1 MPDTQSQSSPWV
13 APKSNKTYSQSQSHS
28 EINPEWN
35 MLEPETL
42 PNPTYWPVVM
52 ALGITFLAMGF
63 VTSFL
68 VSGVG
73 LLLFAISLAGWI
85 GEIIHE
91 RQK

>member
-1 MPDTQSQSSPWV
+1 MSDTQSQSTPWV
-13 APKSNKTYSQSQSHS
+13 APQSKKTDQDHP
-28 EINPEWN
+28 EINPEWD
-35 MLEPETL
+35 MLEPEIL

-68 VSGVG
+68 ISGVG
-73 LLLFAISLAGWI
+73 LLLFGISLAGWI

-91 RQK
+91 R

>member
-1 MPDTQSQSSPWV
+1 MSDIQPESSPWL
-13 APKSNKTYSQSQSHS
+13 APQSKKTDSQSQSHS

-35 MLEPETL
+35 ILEPETL

-68 VSGVG
+68 ISGVG

-85 GEIIHE
+85 GEIIYE
-91 RQK
+91 R

>member
-1 MPDTQSQSSPWV
+1 MSDIQSQPNPWI
-13 APKSNKTYSQSQSHS
+13 APQSKKADEGTSQV
-28 EINPEWN
+28 NPEWD

-68 VSGVG
+68 ISGVG